1 MKSFLLLLLL
11 SNFIIASNSASILEQ
26 LQDGVNQLQRFKQK
40 VGELRRNE
48 DKLELKNVELES
60 NLDSSA
66 QGMNL
71 NCQHVERC
79 KNVVKAA
86 GVTVENIPYTK
97 LYPRYVLAY
106 YRMPNYNPLM
116 DNWCAET

>member
-79 KNVVKAA
+79 KRTDMPPGKRCRQQVCLAKRCQRQPSANHN
-86 GVTVENIPYTK
+86 VTVCVCE
-97 LYPRYVLAY
+97 
-106 YRMPNYNPLM
+106 
-116 DNWCAET
+116 